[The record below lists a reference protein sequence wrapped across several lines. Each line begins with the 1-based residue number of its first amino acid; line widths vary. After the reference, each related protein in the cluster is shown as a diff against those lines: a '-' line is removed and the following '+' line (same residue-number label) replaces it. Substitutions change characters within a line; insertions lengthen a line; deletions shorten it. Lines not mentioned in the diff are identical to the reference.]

1 MTGPTHRRDA
11 DEALANALKG
21 LKLSEVGKGGGGE
34 DDLDR
39 ITRATVDMARARGAE
54 NLTKSLLPPERSEAT
69 PPATGGEPVLIQG
82 MKLMGTVIENS
93 LNQLTKT
100 AGSSADAA
108 TKAQLDH
115 MKETLTEMRATL
127 QNPSNPMQT
136 WKEVGE
142 VLNGMASNLKENM
155 GISGHVQNSDLPG
168 MLQLKNMEIDL
179 QDRKL
184 QHEERILILQ
194 QQFQVDIADREATR
208 KDNAARFWATHKL
221 SIAQA
226 QADSAQKANALGQL
240 QDLAGATIEAI
251 KEAKGGAP
259 ATAVTRQPSQQKKS
273 AEATAE
279 EQPEA
284 PTEVQI
290 ECPNCS
296 ELLTIKVG
304 DEDVTCLQCG
314 EVHKVGWPPPEEAQ

>member
-1 MTGPTHRRDA
+1 MADKADSLGHKKLTFAEEILDA
-11 DEALANALKG
+11 QKEAVKVAAVSRVLG
-21 LKLSEVGKGGGGE
+21 VTEH
-34 DDLDR
+34 
-39 ITRATVDMARARGAE
+39 
-54 NLTKSLLPPERSEAT
+54 PPQAQ
-69 PPATGGEPVLIQG
+69 PQTGGEPVLIQG
-82 MKLMGTVIENS
+82 MKMMQTIVENS

-100 AGSSADAA
+100 AGSSADGA
-108 TKAQLDH
+108 TKVQLDH
-115 MKETLTEMRATL
+115 MKETLGEMRAAM

-155 GISGHVQNSDLPG
+155 GVSGQVQHSDLPG
-168 MLQLKNMEIDL
+168 MLQLKNMDIDL

-194 QQFQVDIADREATR
+194 QQFQVDIAEREATR
-208 KDNAARFWATHKL
+208 KENAARFWATHKL
-221 SIAQA
+221 SIAKA

-251 KEAKGGAP
+251 KDAKGGATAP
-259 ATAVTRQPSQQKKS
+259 AVTRQPASQQKKG

-279 EQPEA
+279 EQPEV
-284 PTEVQI
+284 PTEVKV